1 MLRLVLALLGLL
13 PLAAAAQPLRL
24 VLPTDN
30 DAILSGDGPGFY
42 MFTDRTFEGVRST
55 PWQGGQYGFV
65 RNQERVGRS
74 VVFTR
79 FHEGLDIQPT
89 RRDARGEPL
98 DEVRSIDAGRV
109 AYVNQGAGASSY
121 GRYVVVEH
129 WWQGAPYYSLY
140 AHLGRADV
148 RAGDEVA
155 RGETIGRMGYTGRGL
170 DRRRAHL
177 HFEINLYLSDL
188 FESWHAAHY
197 RGANRHGRY
206 NGLNLAGID
215 AAALLLAHDHD
226 PDLNVGEVIQ
236 QTPVAYTVRVP
247 GGFVP
252 EIVRRYPWLAPQA
265 SRAAPPFGW
274 DVDVAQSGLPVAFR
288 AVGEAV
294 EAPRVVYVAPSVREA
309 GYSTN
314 RMLARSRSAPAGYAL
329 TTRGAQHVRLITM
342 PRAGEPDP
350 SW

>member
-1 MLRLVLALLGLL
+1 VLRIALWLVLL
-13 PLAAAAQPLRL
+13 PLAAQAQPLRL

-30 DAILSGDGPGFY
+30 RALLDGDGPGFY
-42 MFTDRTFEGVRST
+42 MFTDRNFEGVRST

-65 RNQERVGRS
+65 RNQERVGPS

-98 DEVRSIDAGRV
+98 DDVRSIDEGRV
-109 AYVNQGAGASSY
+109 AYVSQNAGASSY
-121 GRYVVVEH
+121 GRYVVIEH

-140 AHLGRADV
+140 AHLARADV
-148 RAGDEVA
+148 RAGQEVG
-155 RGETIGRMGYTGRGL
+155 RGETIGRLGYTGAGI

-188 FESWHAAHY
+188 FDSWYAANY

-206 NGLNLAGID
+206 HGLNLAGVD
-215 AAALLLAHDHD
+215 AAALLLAHDRD
-226 PDLNVGEVIQ
+226 PNLIVGEVIQ

-247 GGFVP
+247 GGYVP
-252 EIVRRYPWLAPQA
+252 EIVRRYPWLAPEA
-265 SRAAPPFGW
+265 SRAAPPFAW
-274 DVDVAQSGLPVAFR
+274 DVDVAQSGLPLAFR
-288 AVGEAV
+288 AAAEAV
-294 EAPRVVYVAPSVREA
+294 ERPRVLSVADAVRDY

-314 RMLARSRSAPAGYAL
+314 RMIARSRGEGGGFVL
-329 TTRGAQHVRLITM
+329 TERGRAHLRLITM
-342 PRAGEPDP
+342 PRAGEPQGR
-350 SW
+350 W